1 MSWYCTRKRFTKAQT
16 ILDMVQSG
24 LAHQT
29 ESIVTLEADQDDAMD
44 MENLE
49 DDDEDGD
56 GVLYSL

>member
-1 MSWYCTRKRFTKAQT
+1 
-16 ILDMVQSG
+16 MVQSG